1 MTLKVDSKKRLI
13 ILRHKRMAMKYWG
26 HVISLSMAVIL
37 SGCASSYSDSGT
49 FIPSPKDV
57 GNMLS
62 KKETPQELI
71 AKSQDKELT
80 KTFVE
85 GKFTKVTSIHALP
98 YGLSLECKRLY
109 ETDSFIYLSKSR
121 QFYRDLAADFLQD
134 DVAKAYIDT
143 IQKRGNGYSIY
154 NGEGNQALLK
164 AYVGGALKE
173 NTKTEIYMYDSDF
186 AIVEYNKAGEKIS
199 ALIRQARI
207 EPSQLGSAMGH
218 NDPAV
223 TIHQNIFVLF
233 EGEMKKVALNL
244 NNATLQNNLYKSV
257 GLETSSPTP
266 TQTATSSST
275 SKADKIK
282 ELHELYKSGAL
293 SEDEY
298 NKEKTKI
305 LNNDANPAMSTSTTP
320 SNPYVGT
327 PMEAMLVQKFNQQNG
342 TNFTSMKEIQEYAI
356 AKKQQQQ

>member
-1 MTLKVDSKKRLI
+1 
-13 ILRHKRMAMKYWG
+13 MKYWG
-26 HVISLSMAVIL
+26 HVVSLSMAVIL
-37 SGCASSYSDSGT
+37 SGCASSFSDSGT

-57 GNMLS
+57 GNMLFT
-62 KKETPQELI
+62 KAETPQELI

-80 KTFVE
+80 RTFAE
-85 GKFTKVTSIHALP
+85 GKFAKVTSMNALS
-98 YGLSLECKRLY
+98 YGLLLECKRLY
-109 ETDSFIYLSKSR
+109 ETDSFIYLSKAR
-121 QFYRDLAADFLQD
+121 QFYRGQSSNFLND
-134 DVAKAYIDT
+134 DIAKAYIDT

-164 AYVGGALKE
+164 AYVGGSLKA

-233 EGEMKKVALNL
+233 EGEMKKIALNL
-244 NNATLQNNLYKSV
+244 NNETLHNTLYKRV
-257 GLETSSPTP
+257 GLDTP
-266 TQTATSSST
+266 ST
-275 SKADKIK
+275 SIAVSTNASQSASLDSKANKIK

-293 SEDEY
+293 SEEEY
-298 NKEKTKI
+298 TKEKTKI
-305 LNNDANPAMSTSTTP
+305 LNNDAKPTTATSP

-356 AKKQQQQ
+356 AKKQQQ

>member
-1 MTLKVDSKKRLI
+1 
-13 ILRHKRMAMKYWG
+13 MKCWE
-26 HVISLSMAVIL
+26 HVVSLSMAVML

-57 GNMLS
+57 GNMFA
-62 KKETPQELI
+62 KKETPQDII

-80 KTFVE
+80 QAFVE
-85 GKFTKVTSIHALP
+85 GKIAKVTSINALP
-98 YGLSLECKRLY
+98 YGLLLECKRLY

-121 QFYRDLAADFLQD
+121 QFYRDKAPDFLKD
-134 DVAKAYIDT
+134 DIAKAYIDT
-143 IQKRGNGYSIY
+143 IQKRGHGYSIY

-186 AIVEYNKAGEKIS
+186 AIVEYNKSGEKVS

-207 EPSQLGSAMGH
+207 EPSQLGSTMGDK
-218 NDPAV
+218 DPAV

-233 EGEMKKVALNL
+233 EGELQKVALNL
-244 NNATLQNNLYKSV
+244 NNTTLQNNLYKSV
-257 GLETSSPTP
+257 GLDAPSAPIAVSTTASPSVTSD
-266 TQTATSSST
+266 
-275 SKADKIK
+275 SKANKIK

-305 LNNDANPAMSTSTTP
+305 LNSDVKPVTSNSVT
-320 SNPYVGT
+320 SS

-356 AKKQQQQ
+356 TKKQQQQ

>member
-1 MTLKVDSKKRLI
+1 M
-13 ILRHKRMAMKYWG
+13 
-26 HVISLSMAVIL
+26 L

-57 GNMLS
+57 GNMLFS
-62 KKETPQELI
+62 KQETPQELI

-80 KTFVE
+80 RTFAE
-85 GKFTKVTSIHALP
+85 GKFSKVTSINALP
-98 YGLSLECKRLY
+98 YGLVLECKRLY

-121 QFYRDLAADFLQD
+121 QFYRNLAADFLQD
-134 DVAKAYIDT
+134 DIAKAYIDT

-186 AIVEYNKAGEKIS
+186 AIVEYNKAGEKVS

-257 GLETSSPTP
+257 GLETP
-266 TQTATSSST
+266 ST
-275 SKADKIK
+275 SAAVSTTASQSASSDSKANKIK

-293 SEDEY
+293 SEAEY

-305 LNNDANPAMSTSTTP
+305 LNNDAKPTTP
-320 SNPYVGT
+320 SISNAVAGT
-327 PMEAMLVQKFNQQNG
+327 PMESMLIQKFNQQNS
-342 TNFTSMKEIQEYAI
+342 TNFSSMQEIQQYMM
-356 AKKQQQQ
+356 AKKQQQ